1 MKNKKGKKLSLQK
14 IKIAKLNQNGLR
26 YVQGGTG
33 ENPIDFS
40 ATQCVTDTCP
50 DHTANCTDITQ
61 VNASCAPITVIKCD
75 NASDNNCRSD
85 GRICVDSR

>member
-26 YVQGGTG
+26 NVQGGTG

-40 ATQCVTDTCP
+40 ATQCVTDTCTTKDELITTP
-50 DHTANCTDITQ
+50 IATCNSIVYTNC
-61 VNASCAPITVIKCD
+61 K
-75 NASDNNCRSD
+75 SDFNCRSE
-85 GRICVDSR
+85 GRACVGN